1 MSWGHPV
8 AGINIWSP
16 ELRRDDKAVP
26 SNRSTGFWLVSG
38 RPNVNAPP
46 RYLTSAISRQAGRL
60 FHPTHPRRV
69 AGSERV
75 PLWWPFFPLEACQSR
90 VTRLCAALVPIS
102 TGGTDDHFMKP
113 PRVRWRQEA
122 TPDNE
127 TGTCTRLYHTLPPSF
142 SPDFSSSGKQK
153 KFVEIFDHD
162 RTY

>member
-1 MSWGHPV
+1 MPLL
-8 AGINIWSP
+8 AIWPPLS
-16 ELRRDDKAVP
+16 LAKLVVC
-26 SNRSTGFWLVSG
+26 STRHIRV
-38 RPNVNAPP
+38 
-46 RYLTSAISRQAGRL
+46 
-60 FHPTHPRRV
+60 V

-127 TGTCTRLYHTLPPSF
+127 TGTCTRLYSPSLF
-142 SPDFSSSGKQK
+142 LSSGKEK
-153 KFVEIFDHD
+153 KFVEIFDND
-162 RTY
+162 RALKYRRTKEIKRRDMNEIRNLATLCNVYIGEKREERTIG